1 MTWTRLTLKNGFR
14 SAHRY
19 VNYITASAFSVM
31 VFYMFSAFVMNPAVK
46 QGYMTSTAKELL
58 GACQYIII
66 VFAVFFIFFF
76 HSALLRLRS
85 KEFGLFITLG
95 VTPRQIGRMIM
106 VESLALGLVATGVGL
121 LLGIVFSK
129 LFLLALGA
137 VLGLSQELPF
147 VVPASAVLLTV
158 IFFGIVFLCEAIWI
172 SFRIKRRSPRML
184 LLGQRVQQKIPKFS
198 WWLVVLGI
206 VCLALGYYLA
216 LAKSRGVVVLMLP
229 ILTLTAIGTYL
240 LFSQVLVMVLT
251 SLRKRPLNGTTLL
264 VVSRLAYRLKD
275 NARVLTVVSMLTAI
289 VLTGM
294 GAVSGFEQTLTLNS
308 IRVEPLNFMV
318 AQNQATANQSLV
330 EQVRQSLT
338 ENHLPVKSEVRATVV
353 VGEVQNAKGEWM
365 SVQVM
370 PGTTFEHLRQVL
382 GENEPALRSDLQDIP
397 AISNGQAVLLTPY
410 PLVVPSNLANLHS
423 KLSIGNTTLPV
434 SVISQMDTRVINEQP
449 SVLPDFELILSDH
462 DFNQMALS
470 APTSARWSIQGF
482 MIADWKH
489 SQNALQQLDT
499 VVPPAERKFISA
511 TVSGYQETLQL
522 VSVML
527 FAGFFI
533 SILFFLAAG
542 GFIYFRIDAAQEE
555 DRKQFRVLQRLGM
568 SRRELGK
575 VLTVEFLLLFFGP
588 VAVAVAHSV
597 VAVLDFRHL
606 VPLGPGAWTDFWA
619 VVGIYCVLT
628 LLYFGVSRMKHLNRV
643 ASEG

>member
-1 MTWTRLTLKNGFR
+1 MTWTRLTLKNGLR

-19 VNYITASAFSVM
+19 VNYVTASTFSVM
-31 VFYMFSAFVMNPAVK
+31 VFYMFSAFTMNPAVK

-85 KEFGLFITLG
+85 KEFGLFLTLG
-95 VTPRQIGRMIM
+95 VTPRQIGLMILI
-106 VESLALGLVATGVGL
+106 ESLGLGVVATGVGL

-147 VVPASAVLLTV
+147 AVPASSVTLTV

-172 SFRIKRRSPRML
+172 SFRTQRHSPRML
-184 LLGQRVQQKIPKFS
+184 LLGQRVQQKTPRFS
-198 WWLVVLGI
+198 WWQVVLGL
-206 VCLALGYYLA
+206 VCLAVGYYLA
-216 LAKSRGVVVLMLP
+216 LAESRDVVVLMLP
-229 ILTLTAIGTYL
+229 ILILTATGTYL

-251 SLRKRPLNGTTLL
+251 SLRKRPLNGTMLL

-294 GAVSGFEQTLTLNS
+294 GAVSGFQQTLTLNS
-308 IRVEPLNFMV
+308 IRVEPFNFMV
-318 AQNQATANQSLV
+318 TQNQGHPDRGLV

-338 ENHLPVKSEVRATVV
+338 ENHLSIRSEVTGSVV
-353 VGEVQNAKGEWM
+353 VGQVQNAKGQWM
-365 SVQVM
+365 PVQIM
-370 PGTTFEHLRQVL
+370 PVSTFEHLRQML
-382 GENEPALRSDLQDIP
+382 SANEPALRSDLQDIP
-397 AISNGQAVLLTPY
+397 AVLKGQAVLLTPY
-410 PLVVPSNLANLHS
+410 PLIVPNNLANPHS
-423 KLSIGNTTLPV
+423 KLTIGNTAVPV
-434 SVISQMDTRVINEQP
+434 SVISQMDTRVINKQS
-449 SVLPDFELILSDH
+449 SVLPDFELIVSDH
-462 DFNQMALS
+462 DFNQWARY
-470 APTSARWSIQGF
+470 APTSARWSIQGL
-482 MIADWKH
+482 MVPDWQH
-489 SQNALQQLDT
+489 SQNALQRIGK
-499 VVPPAERKFISA
+499 VVPPPDQKLVSA

-555 DRKQFRVLQRLGM
+555 DRKHFRVLQRLGM
-568 SRRELGK
+568 SRQELGK

-588 VAVAVAHSV
+588 VAVAFVHSFV
-597 VAVLDFRHL
+597 SILDFRHL
-606 VPLGPGAWTDFWA
+606 VPLGPGAWADFWS
-619 VVGIYCVLT
+619 VVGIYCLLT
-628 LLYFGVSRMKHLNRV
+628 LLYFGVSRIKHLKRV
-643 ASEG
+643 ASEA